1 MILYKLFF
9 LNLFVV
15 LFVLPSLQAENQN
28 IATVIKVIDGDTL
41 KIKYQSSEENIR
53 LIGIDTP
60 ESKINKKAKKD
71 SKRSGQDIKTIIA
84 LGDKAANFTR
94 SLVKPG
100 NTIKVEF
107 DVQQRDRYGRILGYI
122 YLNNGKMLNEEII
135 KAGYANI
142 MTVPPNVKHQ
152 EVFLIAYREASNN
165 RKGLWKGV
173 ENEYEKSSQRRYSC
187 RRTRHQIFARDQ
199 SHAQR
204 NAAGA

>member
-84 LGDKAANFTR
+84 LGNKAANFTR
-94 SLVKPG
+94 SLVKLG

-173 ENEYEKSSQRRYSC
+173 ENE
-187 RRTRHQIFARDQ
+187 
-199 SHAQR
+199 
-204 NAAGA
+204 